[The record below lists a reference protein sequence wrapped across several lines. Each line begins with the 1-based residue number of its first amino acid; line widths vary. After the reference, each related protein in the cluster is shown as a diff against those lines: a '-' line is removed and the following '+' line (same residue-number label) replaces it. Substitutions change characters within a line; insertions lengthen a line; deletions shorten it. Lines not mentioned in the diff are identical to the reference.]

1 MDYDSGILIILFSE
15 TIDSTPKSLVDVT
28 LVRLHNQ
35 SGVYDL
41 AVHLNGSL
49 VTASDQ
55 VEVTIKL
62 TEQQRVAGIAISGT
76 PGDGNAIILDAD
88 QNAFIDIAQ
97 NGIALTRNIV
107 VTESKDF
114 RHPNITSAKIL
125 LGTGQLILSA
135 DETIDVSPA
144 ELVNLSL
151 LHIENIT
158 GDTEISLLDS
168 KVIEGD
174 GTEF

>member
-1 MDYDSGILIILFSE
+1 M
-15 TIDSTPKSLVDVT
+15 
-28 LVRLHNQ
+28 
-35 SGVYDL
+35 
-41 AVHLNGSL
+41 
-49 VTASDQ
+49 
-55 VEVTIKL
+55 EVTIKL

-76 PGDGNAIILDAD
+76 PGGDGKAIVLDAD

-97 NGIALTRNIV
+97 NGIALTRNIAV
-107 VTESKDF
+107 AESKDF

-151 LHIENIT
+151 LHIENVT
-158 GDTEISLLDS
+158 GDAEISLFDS
-168 KVIEGD
+168 RVIEGD
-174 GTEF
+174 GTVFTINLTESQRVRAIESRYTRW